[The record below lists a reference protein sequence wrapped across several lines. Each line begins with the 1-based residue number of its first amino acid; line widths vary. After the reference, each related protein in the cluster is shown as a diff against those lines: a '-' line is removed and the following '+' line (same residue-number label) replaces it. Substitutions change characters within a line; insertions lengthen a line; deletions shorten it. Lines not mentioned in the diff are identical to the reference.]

1 MGPHLLAWELQLEL
15 GNNQVWTPALPDF
28 VQWDK
33 QCLWGRHT
41 LMRRIKWVH
50 IFDVNQVFPRTP
62 LQCLSISRT
71 PNQIISITEWANS
84 YIVDSYKAA
93 TSLVTN
99 GPTRLFHK
107 NCTVQS
113 DYLSIAARWWGPR
126 GDHYRQSGRKT
137 PLQTPHPLRSSPLLH
152 ELSIQAINLH
162 PTQGSHAL

>member
-50 IFDVNQVFPRTP
+50 IFDVNQVFPRTL

-113 DYLSIAARWWGPR
+113 DYQPDGGAQGVTTIDSRAERPPSKPPTPFDPLHSYTSSV
-126 GDHYRQSGRKT
+126 YR
-137 PLQTPHPLRSSPLLH
+137 P
-152 ELSIQAINLH
+152 
-162 PTQGSHAL
+162 